1 MVLRRLV
8 PSAYRPVLANRVF
21 RRLILGFA
29 VSYLG
34 DGMSFVAVAWLA
46 IELAPQATAGLWV
59 GGAVAAYTLPG
70 VVGALVFGRRLRRVP
85 AKRLLLAD
93 NVVRGVFLGAV
104 PLIWLAGLLTPP
116 LYVVLLAVSSLLH
129 AWGSA
134 GKYTLLAELLPDE
147 QRFAANTLVSSLSFA
162 ATIAGPAIA
171 GVLVTYVSSALVLG
185 LDALTYVFLAV
196 LVVRTRLPESRHVPP
211 VDRAAA
217 RGGFALLRSHPEL
230 LGLLT
235 LTWFFNLLYGP
246 VEVALPL
253 HVTHDLHAP
262 GTLLGLYWMLFGIGA
277 VLGGLAVGAL
287 RQLPLWPV
295 TVVIV
300 VGWGLS
306 LVPLGFDV
314 PTAATVACFTLGGAI
329 YGPFVALSVTL
340 MQAKSPPQH
349 LAAMLAARS
358 AVLLTASPLGTA
370 LGGPLTTALGPR
382 ATLGGSGLATVA
394 LGAVACVLLLAR
406 RRYQSAREPGAP
418 PVQVH
423 RMDDGG
429 AEDHE
434 RQGFIGQARVVGGVN
449 ASTAPCAATA
459 IDGAFDRTRTVARAS
474 RTANGARIT
483 TRIAGELPPVYA
495 AQHPPAPRDARDGR
509 GAAVCGETG
518 DQTGQEWRSA
528 GHVAAPSVTAM
539 DITHSREL
547 PPA

>member
-1 MVLRRLV
+1 VPSVLRRLI
-8 PSAYRPVLANRVF
+8 PSAYRPVLATRVF

-70 VVGALVFGRRLRRVP
+70 VAGALVFGRRLRRVP
-85 AKRLLLAD
+85 ARRILLTD
-93 NVVRGVFLGAV
+93 TVVHSVFLGAI
-104 PLIWLAGLLTPP
+104 PLAWLAGLLTPQ
-116 LYVVLLAVSSLLH
+116 LYVVLLTVSSLLH

-134 GKYTLLAELLPDE
+134 ARYTLLAELLPDA
-147 QRFAANTLVSSLSFA
+147 QRLAANTLVSSVSFA

-185 LDALTYVFLAV
+185 LDALTFLFLAM
-196 LVVRTRLPESRHVPP
+196 LVARTRLPEVGDISPA
-211 VDRAAA
+211 DQAAA
-217 RGGFALLRSHPEL
+217 RGGLALLRSHPEL

-253 HVTHDLHAP
+253 HVTDDLHAP
-262 GTLLGLYWMLFGIGA
+262 GTLLGLYWTLFGVGA

-287 RQLPLWPV
+287 RHLPLWPV
-295 TVVIV
+295 TVAIV

-306 LVPLGFDV
+306 LLPFGFDGS
-314 PTAATVACFTLGGAI
+314 TAVTIACFTLGGAI
-329 YGPFVALSVTL
+329 YGPFVPLSVTL

-358 AVLLTASPLGTA
+358 AALLTASPLGAA

-394 LGAVACVLLLAR
+394 LSAVACVLLLAR
-406 RRYQSAREPGAP
+406 RRNQWAREPGAP
-418 PVQVH
+418 LQ
-423 RMDDGG
+423 
-429 AEDHE
+429 
-434 RQGFIGQARVVGGVN
+434 
-449 ASTAPCAATA
+449 T
-459 IDGAFDRTRTVARAS
+459 
-474 RTANGARIT
+474 
-483 TRIAGELPPVYA
+483 
-495 AQHPPAPRDARDGR
+495 
-509 GAAVCGETG
+509 
-518 DQTGQEWRSA
+518 DQESRSA
-528 GHVAAPSVTAM
+528 GRRVAIA
-539 DITHSREL
+539 
-547 PPA
+547 